1 MATSKK
7 NPQLNE
13 AWVRQMT
20 GAAYFARGWRYYQ
33 DGHVSSIEG
42 QGDVV
47 RAVVSGS
54 HDYAV
59 ELTWGEQRVDYSC
72 DCPLGMDGEFCK
84 HCVATALAW
93 LNRPAQTKGKQN
105 DELTLAQAEEIL
117 RAEDPMVLVRT
128 LIEWA
133 QDDDRLRERVLLYA
147 ARRLGPDA
155 AITAAYRAF
164 QKAVK
169 THGFV
174 HYREAAGWASG
185 VDDAIDAIEQLLVEG
200 HATAVVDLSE
210 SGLQDLAAALESL
223 DDSDG
228 YLSGLRD
235 RLQELHFK
243 ACEVS
248 RPDPLALAKRLFQYE
263 FHSELDIF
271 YGAAAQYATIL
282 GAQGLAAYRKL
293 AEVEWRK
300 VPVQTAEAGTRSGD
314 YFKITHIMLALA
326 RASGDVDELIGV
338 MSRDLSWAY
347 CFVAIAE
354 VCREAGRSAE
364 ALLWA
369 EKGLAAFPEQTDRR
383 LREFAAQEYHRLGRH
398 DDAMKLMWAMF
409 AERQCLETY
418 QKLVTHAQQAK
429 RGEAW
434 REKALA
440 AIRAGIAQANMNAK
454 RVDHSLLV
462 EIFLHEAD
470 AEGAWTEATAGGCS
484 DALWRQ
490 LAGAREKDHPA
501 ESAPVYFRLAE
512 RALVAVNN
520 SRYDESVRLLVK
532 AAAVMNRLGQ
542 RDEAV
547 RQIEA
552 MRLKYKAKR
561 NFGKLLDQKAKALGL
576 R

>member
-1 MATSKK
+1 MATKRS
-7 NPQLNE
+7 PQLNE
-13 AWVRQMT
+13 AWVRQMA

-42 QGDVV
+42 QGDTV
-47 RAVVSGS
+47 RAVVRGS
-54 HDYAV
+54 YDYAV
-59 ELTWGEQRVDYSC
+59 ELTWGERRVNYSC

-93 LNRPAQTKGKQN
+93 LNRSAQTKGKQN
-105 DELTLAQAEEIL
+105 DELTLAEAEEIL
-117 RAEDPMVLVRT
+117 RAEEPTVLVRT

-164 QKAVK
+164 QKAVE

-185 VDDAIDAIEQLLVEG
+185 VDDAIDAMEQLLAEG
-200 HATAVVDLSE
+200 HAAAVVDLSE
-210 SGLQDLAAALESL
+210 SGLQDLAGAIESL

-228 YLSGLRD
+228 YISGLRD
-235 RLQELHFK
+235 RLLGLHFQ

-248 RPDPLALAKRLFQYE
+248 RPDPVALAKRLFQYE
-263 FHSELDIF
+263 LHSELDIF
-271 YGAAAQYATIL
+271 HGAAAQYATIL
-282 GAQGLAAYRKL
+282 GAKGLAAYRKL

-300 VPVQTAEAGTRSGD
+300 VPVRTAEDGPRSSD
-314 YFKITHIMLALA
+314 YFKITHMMLALA
-326 RASGDVDELIGV
+326 RASGDVDELIGA

-347 CFVAIAE
+347 CYVAIGE
-354 VCREAGRSAE
+354 VCREAGRFAE
-364 ALLWA
+364 ALRWA

-418 QKLVTHAQQAK
+418 QKLVTHAQQAQQ
-429 RGEAW
+429 GPAW
-434 REKALA
+434 RERALA
-440 AIRAGIAQANMNAK
+440 AIRADIAQSNMNAK
-454 RVDHSLLV
+454 RLNHSLLV

-470 AEGAWTEATAGGCS
+470 TEGAWSEAAAGGCS

-490 LAGAREKDHPA
+490 LAEAREKDHPA
-501 ESAPVYFRLAE
+501 EAAPVYFRLAE
-512 RALVAVNN
+512 RALGAVNN
-520 SRYDESVRLLVK
+520 SRYDEPVRLLVK

-542 RDEAV
+542 RDGAA